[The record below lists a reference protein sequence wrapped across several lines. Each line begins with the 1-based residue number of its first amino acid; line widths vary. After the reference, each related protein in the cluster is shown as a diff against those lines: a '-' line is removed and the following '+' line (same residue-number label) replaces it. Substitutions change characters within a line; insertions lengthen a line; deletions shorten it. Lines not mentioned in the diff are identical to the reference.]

1 LLLAFFVTTTVAARE
16 LLPRSSPPESPPK
29 ATIPSGYVFDNPQL
43 LTQQLLWGILHGVR
57 LLGITCQIRGYTS
70 AAEAYLDW
78 MDKQSTRIRAAERD
92 LARHYFQQESAS
104 PEAISAALLLK
115 PMLDISPEQLAA
127 ACDSLPLA
135 LKKERY
141 DLEKFYED
149 RRAAIEK
156 GDPDFPGAVWIE
168 PADSTS
174 QTTMPQPEA
183 MPIESGEPTN
193 TNPEQVVPEEQQHE

>member
-1 LLLAFFVTTTVAARE
+1 M
-16 LLPRSSPPESPPK
+16 
-29 ATIPSGYVFDNPQL
+29 PSGYVFENPQL
-43 LTQQLLWGILHGVR
+43 LTQQLLWGVLHGVR
-57 LLGITCQIRGYTS
+57 LLGITCQVGGYTA

-78 MDKQSTRIRAAERD
+78 MDKQGVRVRSAERD

-115 PMLDISPEQLAA
+115 STLDISPEQLAA
-127 ACDSLPLA
+127 ACDSLPQA

-168 PADSTS
+168 PTDSPS
-174 QTTMPQPEA
+174 QATMPQPEA
-183 MPIESGEPTN
+183 TPTESGEPTKTN
-193 TNPEQVVPEEQQHE
+193 TEQVVPEEQQHE